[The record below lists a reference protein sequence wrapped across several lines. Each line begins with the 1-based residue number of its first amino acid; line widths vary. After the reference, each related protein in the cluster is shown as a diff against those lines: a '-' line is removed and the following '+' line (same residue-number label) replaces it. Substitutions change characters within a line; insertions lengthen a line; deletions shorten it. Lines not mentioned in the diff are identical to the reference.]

1 MALFLLYINHVTG
14 GNWFLGFALPVT
26 VYVGTVLTVQVYL
39 LMRRRDKAL
48 TILGCGFIAV
58 GFMMLLM
65 EHLIYHVFDRVS
77 FVGWS
82 VYPLISL
89 VLFGAMLIFLAV
101 NRRAREKM
109 ERKFFI

>member
-1 MALFLLYINHVTG
+1 M
-14 GNWFLGFALPVT
+14 GFALPVT
-26 VYVGTVLTVQVYL
+26 AYVGVLVTVQVHL

-48 TILGCGFIAV
+48 TIVGGGLIGMGCLMV
-58 GFMMLLM
+58 LM
-65 EHLIYHVFDRVS
+65 EQLICTVFERAR

-89 VLFGAMLIFLAV
+89 VLLGAMLIFLAV